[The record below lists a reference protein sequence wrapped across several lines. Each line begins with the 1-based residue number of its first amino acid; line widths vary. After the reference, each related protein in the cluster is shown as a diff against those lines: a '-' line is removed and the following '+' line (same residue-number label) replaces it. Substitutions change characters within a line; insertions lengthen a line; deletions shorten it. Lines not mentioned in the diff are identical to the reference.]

1 MKPEPSISSR
11 CRSGFVAAASALM
24 AVPVAGARVQHVE
37 PRAIG
42 ADGLPVGNPQ
52 IDARMAERAVAAV
65 AGDCPVIDMDDL
77 EGERGLGTVGH
88 EIFYGGMGAL
98 MIAIRGALSTIRD
111 RPMRLAVLLSAM
123 LLSLAGCAG
132 RMMAPMAGPAP
143 TPSGVLTMDDGAA
156 LPYRAWMPPSGEPWA
171 VVLALHGM
179 NDSRDA
185 WEIPAPDLAAAGIA
199 VIAPDQRGF
208 GATTTRGYWASG
220 PRMVADAADMART
233 LRARYP
239 KARLILMGESMG
251 AAVLMVLA
259 TQPHPPPVDG
269 YVLVAPAVWGRAE
282 MNVFLRSTL
291 WLASTLV
298 PAMEV
303 TQAPVR
309 VTASDNRDALLRLSR
324 DPLTLRSTRVDSVKG
339 LVDLMDAAL
348 ASAPHFHAPALF
360 LYGGKDELVPGR
372 ATAATW
378 EALAPGERR
387 AFYPNGYHLL
397 LRDLDRA
404 APIADVIAWIRNPAA
419 PLPSGAETAAS
430 RWIASR
436 ED

>member
-1 MKPEPSISSR
+1 LI
-11 CRSGFVAAASALM
+11 LT
-24 AVPVAGARVQHVE
+24 
-37 PRAIG
+37 
-42 ADGLPVGNPQ
+42 L
-52 IDARMAERAVAAV
+52 
-65 AGDCPVIDMDDL
+65 
-77 EGERGLGTVGH
+77 T
-88 EIFYGGMGAL
+88 
-98 MIAIRGALSTIRD
+98 
-111 RPMRLAVLLSAM
+111 
-123 LLSLAGCAG
+123 GCAG
-132 RMMAPMAGPAP
+132 QMMPPMAGPAP
-143 TPSGVLTMDDGAA
+143 QPNGVLTMDDGTE
-156 LPYRAWMPPSGEPWA
+156 LPYRAWLPPSGAAPWA

-185 WEIPAPDLAAAGIA
+185 WEIPAPELAKAGIA

-208 GATTTRGYWASG
+208 GATTTRGYWPSG
-220 PRMVADAADMART
+220 PRLVADADRMART
-233 LRARYP
+233 MRARYP

-251 AAVLMVLA
+251 AAVLMCLA
-259 TQPHPPPVDG
+259 TEPHPPPADG

-298 PAMEV
+298 PGMEV

-309 VTASDNRDALLRLSR
+309 VTASDNRDALIRLSG
-324 DPLTLRSTRVDSVKG
+324 DPLTLHSTRIDSVKG

-348 ASAPHFHAPALF
+348 ASAPSFHASALF

-387 AFYPNGYHLL
+387 AFYANGYHLL
-397 LRDLDRA
+397 LRDLGRGI
-404 APIADVIAWIRNPAA
+404 PIADVISWIRNPSA
-419 PLPSGAETAAS
+419 PLPSDAETAAS

-436 ED
+436 DD